1 MENTQTFPRYRQASA
16 SPRIRHAAYS
26 IVRGQAEDQPWVRPA
41 LIGLLG
47 TTALLYLWNL
57 AASGWA
63 NAYYSAAVLAGTKS
77 WAAFF
82 FGSLDASNFITVDKA
97 PAALWV
103 MEISARLF
111 GFNAW
116 SVLAPQALEG
126 VATVAIVYLAVRRY
140 FGPAA
145 GLLAGAVVA
154 LTPVAGLMF
163 RFNNP
168 DALLVLLITAAT
180 YATLRAIENGRTRWL
195 VLAGALIGF
204 GFLAKELQAFIIIPV
219 LAGVYLIAG
228 PPSTGRRI
236 GQVLAAA
243 VAVIVSSG
251 WWVAA
256 VELMPSASRPYI
268 GGSQNNDLIS
278 LIFGYNGFGRL
289 TGNESGSVGGFGAL
303 GSRWGLTGWNRLFN
317 SQFGGQISWLI
328 PAAIILLGASLLLT
342 FRRPRTDIVRAAF
355 LIWGGSLL
363 LTGAVFSFA
372 QGIIHPYYTVALAPA
387 IGALVGMGGVFLWQ
401 HRSERIARLALGAAV
416 AATALWAYV
425 LLDRSAT
432 FVPALRTAV
441 LVVGLAVAALIV
453 GLSNA
458 SRKTTLAV
466 AALGVMAVLASPAAS
481 TFDTVSTA
489 HTGAIPSAGP
499 AVAAASGAGGP
510 FAGGGATG
518 GFGPPGGAFGGGFAG
533 SLRAVGPN
541 SASGGGGNS
550 GDGGVGNPGGGGFLN
565 SGRPAAALVSL
576 LQADASRYTW
586 VAATIDANNAAGY
599 ELATG
604 DPVMAIG
611 GFNGTDP
618 APTLVQFQQYV
629 LDGKIH
635 YFIAGGG
642 GPGSGSA
649 SSNGGQIAVWVQ
661 QNFTATTVGGVT
673 VYDLTTTATLIPLPD
688 HRRPPPAVR
697 TSG

>member
-1 MENTQTFPRYRQASA
+1 METTRTLPTYRPAS
-16 SPRIRHAAYS
+16 SWSRIRRAAS
-26 IVRGQAEDQPWVRPA
+26 SLVRGRVEDPAWARPA

-47 TTALLYLWNL
+47 TTGLLYLWNL

-63 NAYYSAAVLAGTKS
+63 NAYYSAAVLAGTKN

-97 PAALWV
+97 PGSLWV

-126 VATVAIVYLAVRRY
+126 VATVAIVYLAVRRW

-145 GLLAGAVVA
+145 GLFAGAVVA

-168 DALLVLLITAAT
+168 DALLVLLMTAAT

-195 VLAGALIGF
+195 VLAGALIGG

-219 LAGVYLIAG
+219 LAGVYLFAG
-228 PPSTGRRI
+228 PPSIGRRI

-251 WWVAA
+251 WWIAA
-256 VELMPSASRPYI
+256 VELVPSASRPYI

-289 TGNESGSVGGFGAL
+289 TGNESGSIGGLGAL

-317 SQFGGQISWLI
+317 DQFGGQVSWLI
-328 PAAIILLGASLLLT
+328 PAAVILLGASLLLT

-355 LIWGGSLL
+355 LTWGGSLI

-387 IGALVGMGGVFLWQ
+387 IGALVGMGGVYLWQ
-401 HRSERIARLALGAAV
+401 HRSESIARLALAGAV
-416 AATALWAYV
+416 GGTALWAFI
-425 LLDRSAT
+425 LLGRSST
-432 FVPALRTAV
+432 FVPSLRTGVLVAGLVAAV
-441 LVVGLAVAALIV
+441 LIA
-453 GLSNA
+453 GLSKA
-458 SRKTTLAV
+458 SRKTALAI
-466 AALGVMAVLASPAAS
+466 ATLGVVAVLAGPAAY

-489 HTGAIPSAGP
+489 HSGAIPSAGP
-499 AVAAASGAGGP
+499 TVASGSGPGGGI
-510 FAGGGATG
+510 AGGGG
-518 GFGPPGGAFGGGFAG
+518 GGRFGAPGGAFGGGFRG
-533 SLRAVGPN
+533 GFPDGGPN
-541 SASGGGGNS
+541 SAFGGNP
-550 GDGGVGNPGGGGFLN
+550 GGNPGGGAGFLD
-565 SGRPAAALVSL
+565 SSRPAADLVSL
-576 LQADASRYTW
+576 LQANASRYTW
-586 VAATIDANNAAGY
+586 VAATTRANSAAGY

-618 APTLVQFQQYV
+618 APTLAQFQQYV
-629 LDGKIH
+629 RDGKIH
-635 YFIAGGG
+635 YFVGGG
-642 GPGSGSA
+642 SGPGSASTSSSA
-649 SSNGGQIAVWVQ
+649 SQISAWVQ
-661 QNFTATTVGGVT
+661 QNFTATTVG
-673 VYDLTTTATLIPLPD
+673 
-688 HRRPPPAVR
+688 
-697 TSG
+697 

>member
-1 MENTQTFPRYRQASA
+1 MENTQTFPRSRQASA

-26 IVRGQAEDQPWVRPA
+26 LVRGRAAGPPWVRPA

-116 SVLAPQALEG
+116 SVLAPPALEG

-140 FGPAA
+140 LGSAA

-154 LTPVAGLMF
+154 LTPLAGLMF

-168 DALLVLLITAAT
+168 DALLVLLITSAAS
-180 YATLRAIENGRTRWL
+180 ATLRAIENGRTRWL

-228 PPSTGRRI
+228 PPSIGRRI
-236 GQVLAAA
+236 SQVFAAA

-303 GSRWGLTGWNRLFN
+303 GSRWGLTGWDRLFN
-317 SQFGGQISWLI
+317 AQFGGRFSWLI
-328 PAAIILLGASLLLT
+328 PSAITFLGVGLLLT
-342 FRRPRTDIVRAAF
+342 WRRPRTDIVRAAF
-355 LIWGGSLL
+355 LTWGGVLL

-387 IGALVGMGGVFLWQ
+387 ISALVGMGAVFLWAR
-401 HRSERIARLALGAAV
+401 RSEQIARLPLAGSLALTAVWSFILLGRSPAFFPDLRLGVLVLGLLGATMIV
-416 AATALWAYV
+416 TLSLTSRWTRV
-425 LLDRSAT
+425 SI
-432 FVPALRTAV
+432 
-441 LVVGLAVAALIV
+441 AALAI
-453 GLSNA
+453 A
-458 SRKTTLAV
+458 
-466 AALGVMAVLASPAAS
+466 AALAGRAAHAA
-481 TFDTVSTA
+481 DTVSTP
-489 HTGAIPSAGP
+489 HGGAIPSAGP
-499 AVAAASGAGGP
+499 VVAAGGAG
-510 FAGGGATG
+510 A
-518 GFGPPGGAFGGGFAG
+518 AFGGGPGAG
-533 SLRAVGPN
+533 GI
-541 SASGGGGNS
+541 GGGGAGRFRGGLGSPGLN
-550 GDGGVGNPGGGGFLN
+550 GPGLGVGGRSAGGGFLGA
-565 SGRPAAALVSL
+565 SRPSADLVTL
-576 LQADASRYTW
+576 LTANASRYTW

-599 ELATG
+599 QLATG

-611 GFNGTDP
+611 GFTGTDP
-618 APTLVQFQQYV
+618 TPTLAQFQQYV
-629 LDGKIH
+629 RDGKIH

-649 SSNGGQIAVWVQ
+649 SSSASSNAAQIAAWVQ
-661 QNFTATTVGGVT
+661 QNFAATSVGGVT
-673 VYDLTTTATLIPLPD
+673 VYDLTTT
-688 HRRPPPAVR
+688 V
-697 TSG
+697 TS

>member
-1 MENTQTFPRYRQASA
+1 MENTRTLPAYRPAS
-16 SPRIRHAAYS
+16 SSSRIRRAAS
-26 IVRGQAEDQPWVRPA
+26 SLVRGQAQDPAWARPA

-47 TTALLYLWNL
+47 ITGLLYLWNL

-111 GFNAW
+111 GFNDW

-154 LTPVAGLMF
+154 L
-163 RFNNP
+163 
-168 DALLVLLITAAT
+168 
-180 YATLRAIENGRTRWL
+180 
-195 VLAGALIGF
+195 
-204 GFLAKELQAFIIIPV
+204 
-219 LAGVYLIAG
+219 
-228 PPSTGRRI
+228 
-236 GQVLAAA
+236 
-243 VAVIVSSG
+243 VSSG

-328 PAAIILLGASLLLT
+328 PAAIILLGASLLLI

-401 HRSERIARLALGAAV
+401 QRSERIARLALGAAV
-416 AATALWAYV
+416 AATALWAFV

-441 LVVGLAVAALIV
+441 LVAGLLAAALIV

-458 SRKTTLAV
+458 PRKTALAV
-466 AALGVMAVLASPAAS
+466 AARGVMAVLASPAAYS
-481 TFDTVSTA
+481 FGTVSTA
-489 HTGAIPSAGP
+489 HTGATPSAGP
-499 AVAAASGAGGP
+499 AVAGASGAGGP

-518 GFGPPGGAFGGGFAG
+518 GFGPPGAPLGAA
-533 SLRAVGPN
+533 
-541 SASGGGGNS
+541 SA
-550 GDGGVGNPGGGGFLN
+550 
-565 SGRPAAALVSL
+565 
-576 LQADASRYTW
+576 ADC
-586 VAATIDANNAAGY
+586 
-599 ELATG
+599 
-604 DPVMAIG
+604 
-611 GFNGTDP
+611 
-618 APTLVQFQQYV
+618 V
-629 LDGKIH
+629 L
-635 YFIAGGG
+635 
-642 GPGSGSA
+642 
-649 SSNGGQIAVWVQ
+649 
-661 QNFTATTVGGVT
+661 
-673 VYDLTTTATLIPLPD
+673 
-688 HRRPPPAVR
+688 
-697 TSG
+697 

>member
-1 MENTQTFPRYRQASA
+1 MENRQTFPRHRQASA

-26 IVRGQAEDQPWVRPA
+26 LVRGQAEDQPWVRPA

-145 GLLAGAVVA
+145 GLLA
-154 LTPVAGLMF
+154 
-163 RFNNP
+163 
-168 DALLVLLITAAT
+168 
-180 YATLRAIENGRTRWL
+180 
-195 VLAGALIGF
+195 
-204 GFLAKELQAFIIIPV
+204 
-219 LAGVYLIAG
+219 
-228 PPSTGRRI
+228 
-236 GQVLAAA
+236 AA

-328 PAAIILLGASLLLT
+328 PAAIILLAASLLLT

-401 HRSERIARLALGAAV
+401 HRSERIARLALGATV
-416 AATALWAYV
+416 AATALWAFV

-441 LVVGLAVAALIV
+441 LVAGLLVAALIV

-458 SRKTTLAV
+458 SRKTALAV
-466 AALGVMAVLASPAAS
+466 AALGVMAVLASPAAY

-518 GFGPPGGAFGGGFAG
+518 GFGPPGAPLGAA
-533 SLRAVGPN
+533 
-541 SASGGGGNS
+541 SA
-550 GDGGVGNPGGGGFLN
+550 
-565 SGRPAAALVSL
+565 
-576 LQADASRYTW
+576 ADC
-586 VAATIDANNAAGY
+586 
-599 ELATG
+599 
-604 DPVMAIG
+604 
-611 GFNGTDP
+611 
-618 APTLVQFQQYV
+618 V
-629 LDGKIH
+629 L
-635 YFIAGGG
+635 
-642 GPGSGSA
+642 
-649 SSNGGQIAVWVQ
+649 
-661 QNFTATTVGGVT
+661 
-673 VYDLTTTATLIPLPD
+673 
-688 HRRPPPAVR
+688 
-697 TSG
+697 

>member
-26 IVRGQAEDQPWVRPA
+26 LVRGQAADPPWVRPA

-111 GFNAW
+111 GFNGW

-126 VATVAIVYLAVRRY
+126 IATVAIVYFAVRRY

-195 VLAGALIGF
+195 VLAGALVGF

-228 PPSTGRRI
+228 PPSIGRRI

-243 VAVIVSSG
+243 VAVILSSG

-363 LTGAVFSFA
+363 LTGAVFSFG

-387 IGALVGMGGVFLWQ
+387 IGALVGMGAVFLWQ
-401 HRSERIARLALGAAV
+401 HRSERIARLALGAAL
-416 AATALWAYV
+416 AATALWAFV

-432 FVPALRTAV
+432 FFPALRTAV
-441 LVVGLAVAALIV
+441 LVGGLALAALTVGLA
-453 GLSNA
+453 NA
-458 SRKTTLAV
+458 SRKTALAV
-466 AALGVMAVLASPAAS
+466 AALGVMAVLAGPAAY

-510 FAGGGATG
+510 FAGGGPTG
-518 GFGPPGGAFGGGFAG
+518 GFGPPGGAFGGGFG
-533 SLRAVGPN
+533 GDLRGVGPN
-541 SASGGGGNS
+541 SAN
-550 GDGGVGNPGGGGFLN
+550 
-565 SGRPAAALVSL
+565 
-576 LQADASRYTW
+576 Q
-586 VAATIDANNAAGY
+586 DAN
-599 ELATG
+599 
-604 DPVMAIG
+604 
-611 GFNGTDP
+611 P
-618 APTLVQFQQYV
+618 AL
-629 LDGKIH
+629 G
-635 YFIAGGG
+635 
-642 GPGSGSA
+642 
-649 SSNGGQIAVWVQ
+649 
-661 QNFTATTVGGVT
+661 
-673 VYDLTTTATLIPLPD
+673 
-688 HRRPPPAVR
+688 R
-697 TSG
+697 TSIGI

>member
-1 MENTQTFPRYRQASA
+1 MENTRTLPTHRQDSA
-16 SPRIRHAAYS
+16 SPRIWSALYS
-26 IVRGQAEDQPWVRPA
+26 LVRGQAQDSAWVRPA
-41 LIGLLG
+41 LFGLLG

-97 PAALWV
+97 PASLWV

-126 VATVAIVYLAVRRY
+126 VATVAIVYVAVRRW

-168 DALLVLLITAAT
+168 DALLVLLVTAAT

-195 VLAGALIGF
+195 VLAGALIGG
-204 GFLAKELQAFIIIPV
+204 GFLAKELQAFIIIPI
-219 LAGVYLIAG
+219 LAGVYLLAG
-228 PPSTGRRI
+228 PPSIGRRI

-243 VAVIVSSG
+243 VTVIVSSG
-251 WWVAA
+251 WWIAA
-256 VELMPSASRPYI
+256 VELVPSASRPYI

-303 GSRWGLTGWNRLFN
+303 GARWGLTGWNRLFN
-317 SQFGGQISWLI
+317 SQFGGQVSWLI
-328 PAAIILLGASLLLT
+328 PGALILLGASLLLT

-355 LIWGGSLL
+355 LVWGGSLL

-387 IGALVGMGGVFLWQ
+387 IGALVGMGGVFLWRR
-401 HRSERIARLALGAAV
+401 RSERVARPALGAAV
-416 AATALWAYV
+416 AVTALWAFV
-425 LLDRSAT
+425 LLDRSVT
-432 FVPALRTAV
+432 FVPVLRTAV
-441 LVVGLAVAALIV
+441 LVAGLIAAALIV

-458 SRKTTLAV
+458 PRKAV
-466 AALGVMAVLASPAAS
+466 FTIAAVGLMAALAGPAAY
-481 TFDTVSTA
+481 TIDTVSTA

-499 AVAAASGAGGP
+499 AVAAGNV
-510 FAGGGATG
+510 AGGGFPG
-518 GFGPPGGAFGGGFAG
+518 GGGGGRFVPPGGGFGGGFG
-533 SLRAVGPN
+533 GGLPGRGPN
-541 SASGGGGNS
+541 SAFSGG
-550 GDGGVGNPGGGGFLN
+550 GNPGGGGFLD
-565 SGRPAAALVSL
+565 SSRPAADLVSL
-576 LQADASRYTW
+576 LQASASRYTW
-586 VAATIDANNAAGY
+586 VAATTTANSAAGY

-604 DPVMAIG
+604 DAVMAIG

-618 APTLVQFQQYV
+618 APTLAQFQQYV
-629 LDGKIH
+629 RDGKIH
-635 YFIAGGG
+635 YFIGGG
-642 GPGSGSA
+642 SGPGSA
-649 SSNGGQIAVWVQ
+649 STNSTASQITAWVQ
-661 QNFTATTVGGVT
+661 QTFTATTVGGVT
-673 VYDLTTTATLIPLPD
+673 VYDLTVAAT
-688 HRRPPPAVR
+688 
-697 TSG
+697 

>member
-1 MENTQTFPRYRQASA
+1 METTRTLPTYRPAS
-16 SPRIRHAAYS
+16 SSSRIRRAAS
-26 IVRGQAEDQPWVRPA
+26 SLVRGRVEDPAWARPA

-47 TTALLYLWNL
+47 TTGLLYLWNL

-63 NAYYSAAVLAGTKS
+63 NAYYSAAVLAGTKN

-97 PAALWV
+97 PGSLWA

-116 SVLAPQALEG
+116 SVLVPQALEG
-126 VATVAIVYLAVRRY
+126 VATVAIVYLAVRRW

-145 GLLAGAVVA
+145 GLFAGAVVA

-168 DALLVLLITAAT
+168 DALLVLLMTAAT

-195 VLAGALIGF
+195 VLAGALIGG

-219 LAGVYLIAG
+219 LAGVYLFAG
-228 PPSTGRRI
+228 PPSIGRRI

-251 WWVAA
+251 WWIAA
-256 VELMPSASRPYI
+256 VELVPSASRPYI

-289 TGNESGSVGGFGAL
+289 TGNESGSIGGLGAL

-317 SQFGGQISWLI
+317 DQFGGQVSWLI
-328 PAAIILLGASLLLT
+328 PAAVILLGASLLLT

-355 LIWGGSLL
+355 LTWGGSLI

-387 IGALVGMGGVFLWQ
+387 IGALVGMGGVYLWQ
-401 HRSERIARLALGAAV
+401 HRSESIARLALAGAV
-416 AATALWAYV
+416 GGTALWAFI
-425 LLDRSAT
+425 LLGRSSN
-432 FVPALRTAV
+432 FVPSLRTGV
-441 LVVGLAVAALIV
+441 LVAGLAAAVLIV
-453 GLSNA
+453 GLSKA
-458 SRKTTLAV
+458 SRNTALAI
-466 AALGVMAVLASPAAS
+466 AALGVVAVLAGPAAY

-489 HTGAIPSAGP
+489 HSGAIPSAGP
-499 AVAAASGAGGP
+499 TVASGSGPGGGI
-510 FAGGGATG
+510 AGGGG
-518 GFGPPGGAFGGGFAG
+518 GGRFGAPGGAFGGGFRG
-533 SLRAVGPN
+533 GFPDGGPN
-541 SASGGGGNS
+541 SAFGGNP
-550 GDGGVGNPGGGGFLN
+550 GGNPGGGAGFLD
-565 SGRPAAALVSL
+565 SSRPAADLVSL
-576 LQADASRYTW
+576 LQANASRYTW
-586 VAATIDANNAAGY
+586 VAATTGANSAAGY

-618 APTLVQFQQYV
+618 APTLAQFQQYV
-629 LDGKIH
+629 RDGKIH
-635 YFIAGGG
+635 YFVGGG
-642 GPGSGSA
+642 SGPGSASTSSSA
-649 SSNGGQIAVWVQ
+649 SQISAWVQ

-673 VYDLTTTATLIPLPD
+673 VYDLTTSAP
-688 HRRPPPAVR
+688 
-697 TSG
+697 

>member
-1 MENTQTFPRYRQASA
+1 METTRTLPTYRPAS
-16 SPRIRHAAYS
+16 SWSRIRRAAS
-26 IVRGQAEDQPWVRPA
+26 SLVRGRVEDPAWARPA

-47 TTALLYLWNL
+47 TTGLLYLWNL

-63 NAYYSAAVLAGTKS
+63 NAYYSAAVLAGTKN

-97 PAALWV
+97 PGSLWV

-116 SVLAPQALEG
+116 SVLVPQALEG
-126 VATVAIVYLAVRRY
+126 VATVAIVYLAVRRW

-168 DALLVLLITAAT
+168 DALLVLLMTAAT

-195 VLAGALIGF
+195 VLAGALIGG

-219 LAGVYLIAG
+219 LAGVYLFAG
-228 PPSTGRRI
+228 PPSIGRRI

-251 WWVAA
+251 WWIAA
-256 VELMPSASRPYI
+256 VELVPSASRPYI

-289 TGNESGSVGGFGAL
+289 TGNESGSIGGLGAL

-317 SQFGGQISWLI
+317 DQFGGQVSWLI
-328 PAAIILLGASLLLT
+328 PAAVILLGASLLLT

-355 LIWGGSLL
+355 LTWGGSLI

-387 IGALVGMGGVFLWQ
+387 IGALVGMGGVYLWQ
-401 HRSERIARLALGAAV
+401 HRSESIARLALAGAV
-416 AATALWAYV
+416 GGTALWAFI
-425 LLDRSAT
+425 LLGRSSN
-432 FVPALRTAV
+432 FVPSLRTGVLVAGLVAAV
-441 LVVGLAVAALIV
+441 LIA
-453 GLSNA
+453 GLSKA
-458 SRKTTLAV
+458 SRKTALAI
-466 AALGVMAVLASPAAS
+466 ATLGVVAVLAGPAAY

-489 HTGAIPSAGP
+489 HSGAIPSAGP
-499 AVAAASGAGGP
+499 TVASGSGPGGGIA
-510 FAGGGATG
+510 AGGGG
-518 GFGPPGGAFGGGFAG
+518 GRFGAPGGAFGGGFRG
-533 SLRAVGPN
+533 GFPDGGPN
-541 SASGGGGNS
+541 SAFGGNP
-550 GDGGVGNPGGGGFLN
+550 GGNPGGGAGFLD
-565 SGRPAAALVSL
+565 SSRPAADLVSL
-576 LQADASRYTW
+576 LQANASRYTW
-586 VAATIDANNAAGY
+586 VAATTGANNAAGY

-618 APTLVQFQQYV
+618 APTLAQFQQYV
-629 LDGKIH
+629 RDGKIH
-635 YFIAGGG
+635 YFVGCGS
-642 GPGSGSA
+642 GPGSASTSSSA
-649 SSNGGQIAVWVQ
+649 SQISAWVQ

-673 VYDLTTTATLIPLPD
+673 VYDLTTSAP
-688 HRRPPPAVR
+688 
-697 TSG
+697 

>member
-1 MENTQTFPRYRQASA
+1 MENTRTLPTYRPASA
-16 SPRIRHAAYS
+16 SSRIRKAAVS
-26 IVRGQAEDQPWVRPA
+26 LVRGRVEDPAWARPA
-41 LIGLLG
+41 QIGLLG
-47 TTALLYLWNL
+47 ITGLLYLWNL

-77 WAAFF
+77 WSAFF

-97 PAALWV
+97 PGALWV

-126 VATVAIVYLAVRRY
+126 VATVAIVYLAVRRW

-168 DALLVLLITAAT
+168 DAFLVLLITGAT

-195 VLAGALIGF
+195 VLAGALIGG
-204 GFLAKELQAFIIIPV
+204 GFLAKELQAFVIIPV
-219 LAGVYLIAG
+219 LAGVYLFAG
-228 PPSTGRRI
+228 PRSLGRRI

-243 VAVIVSSG
+243 AAVTVSSG
-251 WWVAA
+251 WWIAA
-256 VELMPSASRPYI
+256 VELIPSASRPYI

-328 PAAIILLGASLLLT
+328 PAAVLLLGASLVLT
-342 FRRPRTDIVRAAF
+342 FRRPRTNIVRAAF
-355 LIWGGSLL
+355 LIWGGTLL

-387 IGALVGMGGVFLWQ
+387 IGALVGMGSVYLWQ
-401 HRSERIARLALGAAV
+401 HRSERIARLALAGAVAGTAMWAFVLLGRSSTFVPGLQAAVIVAGLMGAILIVSLSSPSRNVALAIAGLAAV
-416 AATALWAYV
+416 AVFA
-425 LLDRSAT
+425 
-432 FVPALRTAV
+432 
-441 LVVGLAVAALIV
+441 G
-453 GLSNA
+453 
-458 SRKTTLAV
+458 
-466 AALGVMAVLASPAAS
+466 PAAY
-481 TFDTVSTA
+481 TFNTVSTA

-499 AVAAASGAGGP
+499 VVTTGSGPGGG
-510 FAGGGATG
+510 FAGGGG
-518 GFGPPGGAFGGGFAG
+518 GGRFGAPGGAFGGGFRG
-533 SLRAVGPN
+533 GFPGGGPN
-541 SASGGGGNS
+541 SAFGGGGN
-550 GDGGVGNPGGGGFLN
+550 PGGIPGGPAGGAGFLD
-565 SGRPAAALVSL
+565 SSRPPADLVSL
-576 LQADASRYTW
+576 LQANASHYTW
-586 VAATIDANNAAGY
+586 VAATTRANSAAGY

-618 APTLVQFQQYV
+618 APTLAQFQQYV
-629 LDGKIH
+629 RDGKIH
-635 YFIAGGG
+635 YFVDGGG
-642 GPGSGSA
+642 GPGSASA
-649 SSNGGQIAVWVQ
+649 SGTASQITTWVQ

-673 VYDLTTTATLIPLPD
+673 VYDLTT
-688 HRRPPPAVR
+688 PA
-697 TSG
+697 

>member
-1 MENTQTFPRYRQASA
+1 MENTRTLPTYRPAPA
-16 SPRIRHAAYS
+16 PARIRRAVS
-26 IVRGQAEDQPWVRPA
+26 SLVRGNVQDPTWVRPA

-97 PAALWV
+97 PGALWV

-126 VATVAIVYLAVRRY
+126 VATVAIVYLAVRRW

-195 VLAGALIGF
+195 VLAGALIGA
-204 GFLAKELQAFIIIPV
+204 GFLAKELQAFVIIPV
-219 LAGVYLIAG
+219 LAGVYLFAG
-228 PPSTGRRI
+228 PPSIGRRI

-251 WWVAA
+251 WWIAA
-256 VELMPSASRPYI
+256 VELIPSASRPYI

-289 TGNESGSVGGFGAL
+289 TGNESGSIGGFGAL

-317 SQFGGQISWLI
+317 PQFGGQISWLI
-328 PAAIILLGASLLLT
+328 PAAVIVLGASLMLT

-355 LIWGGSLL
+355 LIWGGALL

-387 IGALVGMGGVFLWQ
+387 IGALVGMGGVYLWQ
-401 HRSERIARLALGAAV
+401 HRSEQIARLALAGAV
-416 AATALWAYV
+416 AGTALWAFV
-425 LLDRSAT
+425 LLGRSST
-432 FVPALRTAV
+432 FVPGLQAAV
-441 LVVGLAVAALIV
+441 LVAGLIAAILILS
-453 GLSNA
+453 LSNA
-458 SRKTTLAV
+458 SRKASLTI
-466 AALGVMAVLASPAAS
+466 AALATVAVLAGPAAY
-481 TFDTVSTA
+481 TVDTVSTA

-499 AVAAASGAGGP
+499 AVATGGGPGGP
-510 FAGGGATG
+510 FGGGG
-518 GFGPPGGAFGGGFAG
+518 GGGRFGGPGGAFGGGFG
-533 SLRAVGPN
+533 GGVPRGGPN
-541 SASGGGGNS
+541 SAFGGGGGNP
-550 GDGGVGNPGGGGFLN
+550 GAGRGNPGGGTGFLGA
-565 SGRPAAALVSL
+565 SRPAGDLVNL
-576 LQADASRYTW
+576 LQANANRYSW
-586 VAATIDANNAAGY
+586 VAATVDANNAAGY

-618 APTLVQFQQYV
+618 TPSLAQFQQYV
-629 LDGKIH
+629 RDGKIH
-635 YFIAGGG
+635 YFIAGGRG
-642 GPGSGSA
+642 LGSGST
-649 SSNGGQIAVWVQ
+649 SSNAGQISAWVQ

-673 VYDLTTTATLIPLPD
+673 VYDLTS
-688 HRRPPPAVR
+688 PAA
-697 TSG
+697 